1 MTKLS
6 PEQRGYG
13 QAHRARRRGI
23 APMVEAGIVRCA
35 RCGELIRPGE
45 PWDLGHVDG
54 TERMVHSGPE
64 HRRCN
69 RATELRGNHLLAMLE
84 NTRSACRHSHSWS
97 GRRAPLALLPLRVI
111 VSEHATSPGLLDRQ
125 YAIPSEASG
134 SSSDAPRRP
143 AFRPLA
149 GRRFSRRLIWKEQ
162 RAGAPQALA
171 RCLSSSA

>member
-23 APMVEAGIVRCA
+23 ALMVEAGIVRCA

-54 TERMVHSGPE
+54 TERMVYSGPE

-84 NTRSACRHSHSWS
+84 NTRSACRHCH
-97 GRRAPLALLPLRVI
+97 GVVDAPPLALLPLQVI
-111 VSEHATSPGLLDRQ
+111 VSEHATSPGTR
-125 YAIPSEASG
+125 
-134 SSSDAPRRP
+134 
-143 AFRPLA
+143 
-149 GRRFSRRLIWKEQ
+149 
-162 RAGAPQALA
+162 
-171 RCLSSSA
+171 